1 MHVLPDKLVRIFC
14 IYMSRQ
20 DVDGVV
26 ICNDIDAVLGDG
38 FLASQVGFRKHL
50 GQYMIEQNMKLIHGL
65 LHL

>member
-1 MHVLPDKLVRIFC
+1 
-14 IYMSRQ
+14 MSRQ
-20 DVDGVV
+20 DVDAVV

-50 GQYMIEQNMKLIHGL
+50 GQYMIEQKMKLIHGL